1 MRKKKPTK
9 AESGKKPARAAKPTA
24 ESAVEPTAASA
35 RSPIAESAVEQPAP
49 TDNGEA
55 VDLVA
60 RVAALESELEQTRDL
75 HLRAAAETENARK
88 RADEQSRLA
97 RQFALD
103 SFARALIEI
112 PDCLEAALAAVDDK
126 TQGVMLTLRKLMA
139 AFEAN
144 GIRTIEP
151 VAGVEF
157 DPSLHQAMTVKP
169 DSAAAPNTVAAVLQ
183 KGYTLNGRVLRAAGV
198 VVHRAPA
205 DDSAPAA
212 KSPATSPP
220 PQENNNE

>member
-9 AESGKKPARAAKPTA
+9 AESGKKPARAAKTTA
-24 ESAVEPTAASA
+24 ESAVEPT
-35 RSPIAESAVEQPAP
+35 AESAVEQPAP
-49 TDNGEA
+49 TDNGEPI
-55 VDLVA
+55 DLAA

-157 DPSLHQAMTVKP
+157 DPSLHQAMTIKP

>member
-9 AESGKKPARAAKPTA
+9 AESGKKPARAAKTTA
-24 ESAVEPTAASA
+24 ESAVEPT
-35 RSPIAESAVEQPAP
+35 AESAVEQPAP
-49 TDNGEA
+49 TDKGES
-55 VDLVA
+55 VDLAA
-60 RVAALESELEQTRDL
+60 RVAALESELEQARDL

>member
-9 AESGKKPARAAKPTA
+9 AESGKKPARAAKTTA
-24 ESAVEPTAASA
+24 ESAVEPTA
-35 RSPIAESAVEQPAP
+35 ESTVESVP
-49 TDNGEA
+49 TDNGEP
-55 VDLVA
+55 VDLAA
-60 RVAALESELEQTRDL
+60 RVAALESELEQARDL

-169 DSAAAPNTVAAVLQ
+169 DSTAAPNTVAAVLQ

-205 DDSAPAA
+205 DDSASAA

>member
-9 AESGKKPARAAKPTA
+9 AESGKKPARAAKTTA
-24 ESAVEPTAASA
+24 ESAVEPTA
-35 RSPIAESAVEQPAP
+35 ESTVESVP
-49 TDNGEA
+49 TDNGEPG
-55 VDLVA
+55 DLAA

>member
-1 MRKKKPTK
+1 MRKKKPAK
-9 AESGKKPARAAKPTA
+9 AESGKKPARAAKTTA
-24 ESAVEPTAASA
+24 ESAVEPTA
-35 RSPIAESAVEQPAP
+35 ESTVESVP
-49 TDNGEA
+49 TDNGEP
-55 VDLVA
+55 VDLAA

-88 RADEQSRLA
+88 RAEEQSRLA

-169 DSAAAPNTVAAVLQ
+169 DSTAAPNTVAAVLQ

-205 DDSAPAA
+205 DNSAPAA

>member
-9 AESGKKPARAAKPTA
+9 AESGKKPARAAKTTA
-24 ESAVEPTAASA
+24 ESAVEPT
-35 RSPIAESAVEQPAP
+35 AESAVEQPAP
-49 TDNGEA
+49 TDDGEA

-60 RVAALESELEQTRDL
+60 RVAALESELEQARDL

-169 DSAAAPNTVAAVLQ
+169 DSTAAPNTVAAVLQ

>member
-9 AESGKKPARAAKPTA
+9 AESGKKPARAAKTTA
-24 ESAVEPTAASA
+24 ESAVEPTA
-35 RSPIAESAVEQPAP
+35 ESTVESVP
-49 TDNGEA
+49 TDNGEP
-55 VDLVA
+55 VDLAA

-157 DPSLHQAMTVKP
+157 DPSLHQAMTIKP

-205 DDSAPAA
+205 DNSAPAA

>member
-1 MRKKKPTK
+1 MRKKKPAK
-9 AESGKKPARAAKPTA
+9 AESGKKPARAAKTTA
-24 ESAVEPTAASA
+24 ESAVEPTA
-35 RSPIAESAVEQPAP
+35 ESTVESVP
-49 TDNGEA
+49 TDNGEP

-60 RVAALESELEQTRDL
+60 RVAALESELEQARDL